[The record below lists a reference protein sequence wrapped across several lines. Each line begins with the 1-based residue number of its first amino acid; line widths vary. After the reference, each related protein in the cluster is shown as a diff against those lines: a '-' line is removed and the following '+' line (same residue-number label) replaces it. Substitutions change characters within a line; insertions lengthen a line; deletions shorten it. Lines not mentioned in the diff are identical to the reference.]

1 MDLVK
6 TQEKIVD
13 KNIQILVSLTLDPT
27 VERICENKDLLI
39 SKLTFDKL
47 LLKRR
52 SQLKSICEGL
62 ELSSLLSYIRKDP
75 IFCNEIFVAILDPVT
90 GWNTLD
96 ILVMENEETFEKNNQ
111 IFFFSI

>member
-13 KNIQILVSLTLDPT
+13 KNIQILVSSTLDPT

-47 LLKRR
+47 FK
-52 SQLKSICEGL
+52 
-62 ELSSLLSYIRKDP
+62 
-75 IFCNEIFVAILDPVT
+75 
-90 GWNTLD
+90 
-96 ILVMENEETFEKNNQ
+96 EKKPTKEHL
-111 IFFFSI
+111 